1 VSDSSQSGGSQD
13 GFTSTVDSNEPIH
26 PKPPTPTKPREPKKS
41 NSDLPGRLLTASV
54 LVPIVSYV
62 IVQGGLLFLGT
73 VMLVIFLG
81 QREFYRLIEDKGARP
96 LNAFGLSAGAALPV
110 VAYLGT
116 EVHMTVLMTAT
127 LLAVM
132 VAQLGKREIT
142 EALASISGTFF
153 GVFYVGWLMS
163 YAVVL
168 RNFYDAAA
176 SHEGVVAV
184 ATMGLVPDS
193 GIFFFFFTLSC
204 VIWCDAGAY
213 FGGRAWGRH
222 KLARKISPGKSV
234 EGALAGVVSGTAGG
248 LLCKW
253 LFDWFWPELSR
264 AFPFEVALGFGV
276 MLSVAGIVGD
286 LIESLLKRDAS
297 VKDTGALLP
306 GTGGVLDRIDS
317 PLLGIPVMYYGL
329 LFYVY
334 LRVG

>member
-1 VSDSSQSGGSQD
+1 VSE
-13 GFTSTVDSNEPIH
+13 STPPGDPRDDVALGTATGEPVH
-26 PKPPTPTKPREPKKS
+26 PLPPTPAAPTGKKKS
-41 NSDLPGRLLTASV
+41 NSDLPGRLLTAAV

-62 IVQGGLLFLGT
+62 IVQGGLIFLGVVVT
-73 VMLVIFLG
+73 IIFLG

-96 LNAFGLSAGAALPV
+96 LHAFGLAAGAALPV
-110 VAYLGT
+110 VAFLGT

-163 YAVVL
+163 YVVVL

-176 SHEGVVAV
+176 SHQGAAAV
-184 ATMGLVPDS
+184 QSIGLVQES
-193 GIFFFFFTLSC
+193 GIFFVFFTLFC

-234 EGALAGVVSGTAGG
+234 EGALAGVAAGAAGG
-248 LLCKW
+248 LMCKL
-253 LFDWFWPELSR
+253 LFDWQWPELSR
-264 AFPFEVALGFGV
+264 AFPIEVAAIFGV
-276 MLSVAGIVGD
+276 VLSVAGIVGD

-329 LFYVY
+329 LFYVF